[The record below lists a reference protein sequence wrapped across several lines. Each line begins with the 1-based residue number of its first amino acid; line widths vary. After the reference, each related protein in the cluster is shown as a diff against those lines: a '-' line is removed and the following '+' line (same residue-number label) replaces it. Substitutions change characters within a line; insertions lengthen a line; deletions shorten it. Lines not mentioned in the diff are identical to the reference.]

1 MIQQRVVGPPPILRQ
16 VEDFYLQIIHVQAS
30 KMEEDE
36 ELDRSD
42 DYEEEMLLDGEVQFN
57 EEIASQ

>member
-1 MIQQRVVGPPPILRQ
+1 MVGPPPILRQ

>member
-1 MIQQRVVGPPPILRQ
+1 
-16 VEDFYLQIIHVQAS
+16 
-30 KMEEDE
+30 MEEDE